1 MRLFDLDAWIEI
13 SETARSRPLRTLLTA
28 FGVAWGSFMLV
39 ALLGFGNGLEKGTRQ
54 SMGDFATNSVHVWG
68 QRTSIPFAGRQP
80 GRWIQFE
87 DDDIPA
93 IAGTPG
99 IDVIAPRI
107 QLSGYRNGS
116 QVVYGT
122 KVGSYSVMGDIP
134 AYQQIQIFP
143 MVDGRFVDELDMAEG
158 RKVCVVGDQVVKELF
173 DGTNPIGEWVEIQGV
188 FFQVV
193 GWFASKRS
201 GDQADR
207 ENGTIHI
214 PYQTFRHVFPSMGDG
229 PGWLSITALPDV
241 SGSAIETEV
250 KQVLRA
256 RHEAAPDDEMAIGSF
271 NTEEEFGKLRRIFTA
286 IRGITWFVG
295 VATLLSG
302 VVGVSNILLITVRE
316 RTAEI
321 GMRRAVGAT
330 PRAIMSG
337 IVQEATVLTA
347 VSGYV
352 GVLTGVALL
361 EIVGHFLGDS
371 QAMLARPQVDFSVV
385 VLATVVLMLAGV
397 VAGFI
402 PARRALQV
410 RTVDALRTEVG

>member
-1 MRLFDLDAWIEI
+1 MRLFDLDAWVEI
-13 SETARSRPLRTLLTA
+13 SETARSRPLRTLLTS

-68 QRTSIPFAGRQP
+68 QRTTLPYAGRPP
-80 GRWIQFE
+80 GRWIEFE
-87 DDDIPA
+87 DEDIRA
-93 IAGTPG
+93 IHAIPG

-116 QVVYGT
+116 QVVHGT

-134 AYQQIQIFP
+134 AYAQIQIFP
-143 MVDGRFVDELDMAEG
+143 LVDGRFIDERDMTEG
-158 RKVCVVGDQVVKELF
+158 RKVCVVGDQVVKEIF
-173 DGTNPIGEWVEIQGV
+173 DGANPIGEWVEVQGV

-193 GWFASKRS
+193 GWFASKRT

-207 ENGTIHI
+207 ENGTIHL
-214 PYQTFRHVFPSMGDG
+214 PYATFRRVFPSMGDG
-229 PGWLSITALPDV
+229 PGWFSLTAMPDMP
-241 SGSAIETEV
+241 GSLIETQV
-250 KQVLRA
+250 KDVLRA
-256 RHEAAPDDEMAIGSF
+256 RHDAAPDDDMAIGSF
-271 NTEEEFGKLRRIFTA
+271 NTEEEFGKIRRIFTA

-330 PRAIMSG
+330 PGAIIAS

-352 GVLTGVALL
+352 GVVSGVVLL
-361 EIVGHFLGDS
+361 QVVGHFVGDE
-371 QAMLARPQVDFSVV
+371 QAMLARPQVDFGVV
-385 VLATVVLMLAGV
+385 MLATLVLMLAGI
-397 VAGFI
+397 VAGFL
-402 PARRALQV
+402 PARRAVQV

>member
-1 MRLFDLDAWIEI
+1 MKLFDLDTWVEV

-54 SMGDFATNSVHVWG
+54 NMGDFATNSVHLWG
-68 QRTSIPFAGRQP
+68 QRTTIPFAGRQP
-80 GRWIQFE
+80 GRWIEF
-87 DDDIPA
+87 DDSDVRA
-93 IAGTPG
+93 IEGTPG

-116 QVVYGT
+116 QVVHGT

-143 MVDGRFVDELDMAEG
+143 MVDGRFVDELDMMEG

-173 DGTNPIGEWVEIQGV
+173 DGANPIGEWVEVQGV

-214 PYQTFRHVFPSMGDG
+214 PYATFRRVFPSSGDG
-229 PGWLSITALPDV
+229 PGWFSITALPDV
-241 SGSAIETEV
+241 PGSAIESNVREIL
-250 KQVLRA
+250 KA
-256 RHEAAPDDEMAIGSF
+256 RHETAPDDEMAIGSF
-271 NTEEEFGKLRRIFTA
+271 NTEEEFGKMRRIFTA

-295 VATLLSG
+295 VCTLLSG
-302 VVGVSNILLITVRE
+302 IVGVSNILLITVRE

-330 PRAIMSG
+330 PSAIMWG

-352 GVLTGVALL
+352 GVVAGVIVL
-361 EIVGHFLGDS
+361 EIVGFVVGDK
-371 QAMLARPQVDFSVV
+371 QAMLARPQVDFGVV
-385 VLATVVLMLAGV
+385 VLATLVLMLAGI
-397 VAGFI
+397 VAGFL
-402 PARRALQV
+402 PARRAVQV

>member
-1 MRLFDLDAWIEI
+1 MKLFDLDRWVEV

-54 SMGDFATNSVHVWG
+54 SMGDFATNSVHLWG
-68 QRTSIPFAGRQP
+68 QRTTIPYAGRQP
-80 GRWIQFE
+80 GRWIEF
-87 DDDIPA
+87 DDSDVRA
-93 IAGTPG
+93 IEGTPG
-99 IDVIAPRI
+99 VDVIAPRI

-116 QVVYGT
+116 QVVHGT

-134 AYQQIQIFP
+134 DYQKIQIFP
-143 MVDGRFVDELDMAEG
+143 MVDGRFVDELDMAQG

-173 DGTNPIGEWVEIQGV
+173 DGANPIGEWVEVQGV

-214 PYQTFRHVFPSMGDG
+214 PYATFRRVFPSSGDG
-229 PGWLSITALPDV
+229 PGWFSITALPDV
-241 SGSAIETEV
+241 PGSAIESNVREIL
-250 KQVLRA
+250 KA
-256 RHEAAPDDEMAIGSF
+256 RHETAPDDEMAIGSF
-271 NTEEEFGKLRRIFTA
+271 NTEEEFGKMRRIFTA

-295 VATLLSG
+295 VCTLLSG

-330 PRAIMSG
+330 PSAIMTG

-352 GVLTGVALL
+352 GVVSGVVVL
-361 EIVGHFLGDS
+361 EIVGFLVGDH
-371 QAMLARPQVDFSVV
+371 QTMLARPHVDFGVV
-385 VLATVVLMLAGV
+385 ILATVVLMLAGI
-397 VAGFI
+397 VAGFL
-402 PARRALQV
+402 PARRAVQV